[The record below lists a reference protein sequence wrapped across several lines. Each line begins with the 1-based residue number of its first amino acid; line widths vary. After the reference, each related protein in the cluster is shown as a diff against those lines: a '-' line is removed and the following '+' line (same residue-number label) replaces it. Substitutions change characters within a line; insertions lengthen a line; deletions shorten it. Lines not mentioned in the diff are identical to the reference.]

1 MKLEKK
7 RVSAMKTII
16 ARMKNGVYE
25 NQEDLM
31 KAVLEV
37 LCSSVNS
44 AKNQFR
50 CNGNHFDFENDNTI
64 LNIMG
69 LERTDYG
76 SILNK

>member
-16 ARMKNGVYE
+16 AKMKNGVYE

-31 KAVLEV
+31 KAVLKV
-37 LCSSVNS
+37 LCSSGYS

-50 CNGNHFDFENDNTI
+50 FNWNNFDFENDSTI
-64 LNIMG
+64 LSIMG

>member
-16 ARMKNGVYE
+16 ARMKNDVYE

-37 LCSSVNS
+37 LCSSGYS

-50 CNGNHFDFENDNTI
+50 CNWNHFDFENDNTI
-64 LNIMG
+64 LSIMG

-76 SILNK
+76 SILDK

>member
-7 RVSAMKTII
+7 RVSAMKTVIY
-16 ARMKNGVYE
+16 RMRNDVYK

-37 LCSSVNS
+37 LCSSGNS

-50 CNGNHFDFENDNTI
+50 CNFNYFDFENENTI
-64 LNIMG
+64 LKIMG

-76 SILNK
+76 SIINK